1 MLTQRIMKE
10 IRRYTGNY
18 IAPFLINQQ
27 IYRNLLKLNNF
38 DDISFTFDGF
48 GADIP
53 AELHL
58 MVILDILLRL
68 SAKFDSMKFRQ
79 VKAHVRIITN
89 IDYLS

>member
-1 MLTQRIMKE
+1 MKE

-27 IYRNLLKLNNF
+27 IHRNPLKLNNF

-48 GADIP
+48 GVDML

-58 MVILDILLRL
+58 MVILDMLLWL
-68 SAKFDSMKFRQ
+68 SAKYDSMKFRQ
-79 VKAHVRIITN
+79 AKAHVQIITY